1 MQTSATATTPGS
13 ADIAGSAEISKARQQ
28 AARELLVV
36 GLRNAHA
43 LEEQALSVHRQQ
55 VAELDD
61 FPAFKTRLAAH
72 IAETEGQ
79 VARLDAA
86 LERLG
91 EGPSSLKDVGMKI
104 AGWAQAA
111 GQMMA
116 DDKVIKAAIAI
127 YGVKGFE
134 LASYR
139 ALERL
144 AGMVGDATI
153 GADMRAS
160 HAEEQAMVDWLESEI
175 GDLTA
180 AYLEQAERA

>member
-1 MQTSATATTPGS
+1 MMQSSATETPPAS
-13 ADIAGSAEISKARQQ
+13 ADVNNARQR
-28 AARELLVV
+28 AARDLLVV

-43 LEEQALSVHRQQ
+43 LEEQALTVHRQQ
-55 VAELDD
+55 VAQLADY
-61 FPAFKTRLAAH
+61 PAFKSRLEAH
-72 IAETEGQ
+72 VAETEGQ
-79 VARLDAA
+79 VARLEAA

-91 EGPSSLKDVGMKI
+91 EGPSSLKDAGMKV

-116 DDKVIKAAIAI
+116 DDAVIKAALAA

-139 ALERL
+139 SLERL
-144 AGMVGDATI
+144 AAMVGDATT
-153 GADMRAS
+153 GADMRTS
-160 HAEEQAMVDWLESEI
+160 HAEEQAMVDWLENEI

-180 AYLEQAERA
+180 AYLDQAERA

>member
-1 MQTSATATTPGS
+1 MMDSSATGTTRTPGDHS
-13 ADIAGSAEISKARQQ
+13 DAR
-28 AARELLVV
+28 RLLVV
-36 GLRNAHA
+36 GLRDAHA
-43 LEEQALSVHRQQ
+43 LEEQALTVHRQQ
-55 VAELDD
+55 VAQLDD
-61 FPAFKTRLAAH
+61 FPAFKTRLQQH

-79 VARLDAA
+79 VARIEAA

-91 EGPSSLKDVGMKI
+91 EGPSSLKDAGMKF
-104 AGWAQAA
+104 AGWAQSA

-116 DDKVIKAAIAI
+116 DDKVIKAAIAV

-144 AGMVGDATI
+144 ATLLGDAAL

-160 HAEEQAMVDWLESEI
+160 HAEEQAMVDWLEREI

-180 AYLEQAERA
+180 AYLEQAEGT

>member
-1 MQTSATATTPGS
+1 MNAKVTGTTAATT
-13 ADIAGSAEISKARQQ
+13 DIDEARQE
-28 AARELLVV
+28 AARALLVE

-43 LEEQALSVHRQQ
+43 LEEQTLTVHRQQ
-55 VAELDD
+55 LDQLDD
-61 FPAFKTRLAAH
+61 YPAFKQRLRQH
-72 IAETEGQ
+72 FIETEGQ
-79 VARLDAA
+79 VARIEAA

-91 EGPSSLKDVGMKI
+91 ESPSALKDVGMKV
-104 AGWAQAA
+104 AGWTQSA

-116 DDKVIKAAIAI
+116 ADKVIKAAIAI

-144 AGMVGDATI
+144 AAMVGDATT

-160 HAEEQAMVDWLESEI
+160 HAEEKAMVDWLEGAI

-180 AYLEQAERA
+180 AYVAQAERA

>member
-1 MQTSATATTPGS
+1 MMHASATGTTPAS
-13 ADIAGSAEISKARQQ
+13 ADIGEARKR

-36 GLRNAHA
+36 GLRDAHA
-43 LEEQALSVHRQQ
+43 LEEQALTVHRQQ
-55 VAELDD
+55 VAQLGAY
-61 FPAFKTRLAAH
+61 PAFEARLQAH
-72 IAETEGQ
+72 IAETERQ
-79 VARLDAA
+79 VARIDAA
-86 LERLG
+86 LERFG
-91 EGPSSLKDVGMKI
+91 EGPSSLKDAGMKV
-104 AGWAQAA
+104 AGWAQSA

-116 DDKVIKAAIAI
+116 DDRVIKAAIAI

-144 AGMVGDATI
+144 AAMVGDATT

-160 HAEEQAMVDWLESEI
+160 HAEEKAMVDWLESKI

-180 AYLEQAERA
+180 AYVEQAERA